1 MGEELRKQES
11 KIGQLENK
19 TENTS
24 DSLASLSNN
33 AKKDFRLRGKCAAP
47 CSPLGPARQ
56 SCGLAAAKP
65 VTRQE
70 IC

>member
-1 MGEELRKQES
+1 MPA
-11 KIGQLENK
+11 QLWVNLIM
-19 TENTS
+19 

-56 SCGLAAAKP
+56 SCGLAAAQP
-65 VTRQE
+65 A
-70 IC
+70 ICQGP

>member
-33 AKKDFRLRGKCAAP
+33 AKKDFRLRGKCAGP
-47 CSPLGPARQ
+47 CSPLGPAWQ
-56 SCGLAAAKP
+56 SCGLAVVA
-65 VTRQE
+65 
-70 IC
+70 